1 MKKFIRINIY
11 INDNAGKVKEILLM
25 ILDFDRRV
33 SEFVNDYESLLVV
46 MCRIETLRI
55 DTEHTGE
62 LLLPHF
68 PDMEV
73 SDLTVSISFDL
84 CFDLFYDCSIR
95 RPIDEDSGGI
105 SHEEI
110 RPTEDED

>member
-1 MKKFIRINIY
+1 
-11 INDNAGKVKEILLM
+11 M
-25 ILDFDRRV
+25 ILYFYRRM
-33 SEFVNDYESLLVV
+33 SKLMYHYESLLVV

-73 SDLTVSISFDL
+73 SDLTLSISFDF

-105 SHEEI
+105 SYEEI